1 MSDKNVYKRCMNAI
15 NVNIDDIIVQ
25 LRIKNA
31 KLLAELGRQISM
43 EKEERYRK
51 EIEQLKARVDKV
63 YGSTHYPSNSNDP
76 RVKFQNLVATL
87 THQIS
92 S

>member
-1 MSDKNVYKRCMNAI
+1 MSSDNEKRCINAI
-15 NVNIDDIIVQ
+15 DNIDDTI
-25 LRIKNA
+25 LRLRLRN
-31 KLLAELGRQISM
+31 AELIAENEKKISM

>member
-1 MSDKNVYKRCMNAI
+1 MSSDNEKRCINAI
-15 NVNIDDIIVQ
+15 DNIDDTI
-25 LRIKNA
+25 LRIRLRN
-31 KLLAELGRQISM
+31 AELIAENEKKISM